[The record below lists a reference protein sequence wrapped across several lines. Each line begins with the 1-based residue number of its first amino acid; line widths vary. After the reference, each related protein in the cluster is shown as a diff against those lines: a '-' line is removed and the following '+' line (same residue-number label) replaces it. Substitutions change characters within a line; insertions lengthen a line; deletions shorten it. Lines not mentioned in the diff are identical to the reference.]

1 MKATNYSFEF
11 TTEQDQAQIFSKLLD
26 ITAWW
31 SGVYGETI
39 IGESNKVGDEFTFE
53 AGGGMHKSKQKL
65 IELLPNQKIVWQVID
80 SNLSFL
86 SNPSEWTNSKLI
98 FELESQNNKTKVRFT
113 HDGLTPSIECYEACS
128 TGWSAYMKRF
138 SEQMA

>member
-11 TTEQDQAQIFSKLLD
+11 TTEQGDAQIFSKLLD

-39 IGESNKVGDEFTFE
+39 VGESSKAGDEFTFE
-53 AGGGMHKSKQKL
+53 AGGGMHKSKQRL
-65 IELLPNQKIVWQVID
+65 IELLPNQKVVWQVID

-113 HDGLTPSIECYEACS
+113 HDGLTPSIECYDACS
-128 TGWSAYMKRF
+128 TGWGAYMKRF
-138 SEQMA
+138 LEQVG

>member
-11 TTEQDQAQIFSKLLD
+11 TTEQGEAQIFSKLLD
-26 ITAWW
+26 IAAWW

-39 IGESNKVGDEFTFE
+39 IGESSKIGDEFTFE
-53 AGGGMHKSKQKL
+53 AGGGMHNSKQKL
-65 IELLPNQKIVWQVID
+65 IELVPNQKIVWQVID

-86 SNPSEWTNSKLI
+86 ANISEWTNSKLI
-98 FELESQNNKTKVRFT
+98 FELEKQNNKTKVRFT
-113 HDGLTPSIECYEACS
+113 HDGLTPSNECYDACS
-128 TGWSAYMKRF
+128 TGWGAYMKRF